1 MNRTKWCAI
10 GAVYILLTAILIIHP
25 RQETLYL
32 LIFTQTQLLI
42 NLNAYRI
49 RDSAFKGA
57 NWVRRSVYFFSYLI
71 AYSFFSS
78 PSLEKG
84 NLIISF
90 SLALLAGLIFL
101 IPRFGEI
108 KPFYNKDLTLF
119 FPLEFKCSLF
129 GGVFIPLF
137 RSPAGIVLQSI
148 CNSFI
153 NAIDRSCSSCNN
165 LRFTVR
171 I

>member
-57 NWVRRSVYFFSYLI
+57 NWVRRSVYFF
-71 AYSFFSS
+71 
-78 PSLEKG
+78 
-84 NLIISF
+84 
-90 SLALLAGLIFL
+90 
-101 IPRFGEI
+101 
-108 KPFYNKDLTLF
+108 
-119 FPLEFKCSLF
+119 
-129 GGVFIPLF
+129 
-137 RSPAGIVLQSI
+137 
-148 CNSFI
+148 
-153 NAIDRSCSSCNN
+153 
-165 LRFTVR
+165 R